1 MPKNLLRARGSSA
14 IPMTP
19 FDETDAIDV
28 SALRRE
34 IEFILEAGA
43 ASICVPVMVSEF
55 DTLSEK
61 ERKLMVEATC
71 DVVAGRR
78 PVIACATAPNALQAA
93 EYGRFAAA
101 CGADAVISM
110 APKGYEL
117 NRVKDYFSRLSE
129 ESGLPTMIQN
139 AGIPGV
145 QLSAG
150 QIAQLTQEIP
160 GVTWVKQEVP
170 PGPQGIT
177 EVVQAC
183 GAGLVG
189 VMSGFGAQYS
199 PTDIARGVTATIHA
213 CEVCDVVQRVW
224 DLFDAGKEDEGR
236 ALHYAILP
244 ALQLESLMGM
254 LFAKE
259 VMVRRGVFERKHVR
273 LRTRTRPLH
282 SLDLQ
287 EIDRVWERTRSLL
300 KF

>member
-43 ASICVPVMVSEF
+43 TSICVPVMVSEF

-61 ERKLMVEATC
+61 ERKLMVEVTC

-117 NRVKDYFSRLSE
+117 NRVK
-129 ESGLPTMIQN
+129 G
-139 AGIPGV
+139 
-145 QLSAG
+145 
-150 QIAQLTQEIP
+150 
-160 GVTWVKQEVP
+160 
-170 PGPQGIT
+170 
-177 EVVQAC
+177 C
-183 GAGLVG
+183 
-189 VMSGFGAQYS
+189 
-199 PTDIARGVTATIHA
+199 
-213 CEVCDVVQRVW
+213 QR
-224 DLFDAGKEDEGR
+224 
-236 ALHYAILP
+236 
-244 ALQLESLMGM
+244 
-254 LFAKE
+254 
-259 VMVRRGVFERKHVR
+259 
-273 LRTRTRPLH
+273 
-282 SLDLQ
+282 
-287 EIDRVWERTRSLL
+287 
-300 KF
+300 

>member
-1 MPKNLLRARGSSA
+1 MPKDLLRARGSSA

-28 SALRRE
+28 PALRRE

-61 ERKLMVEATC
+61 ERKLMVEVTC

-78 PVIACATAPNALQAA
+78 
-93 EYGRFAAA
+93 
-101 CGADAVISM
+101 
-110 APKGYEL
+110 
-117 NRVKDYFSRLSE
+117 
-129 ESGLPTMIQN
+129 LPTMIQN

-183 GAGLVG
+183 GEGLVG

-282 SLDLQ
+282 PMDLQ

>member
-1 MPKNLLRARGSSA
+1 
-14 IPMTP
+14 
-19 FDETDAIDV
+19 
-28 SALRRE
+28 
-34 IEFILEAGA
+34 
-43 ASICVPVMVSEF
+43 
-55 DTLSEK
+55 
-61 ERKLMVEATC
+61 
-71 DVVAGRR
+71 
-78 PVIACATAPNALQAA
+78 
-93 EYGRFAAA
+93 
-101 CGADAVISM
+101 
-110 APKGYEL
+110 
-117 NRVKDYFSRLSE
+117 
-129 ESGLPTMIQN
+129 MIQN

-150 QIAQLTQEIP
+150 QIAQLMQEIP